1 MARVAASNS
10 LVKGRRPLN
19 RHRGDLNRRSSS
31 VSDGN
36 PEGHRRKI
44 TEKEAA
50 YVQDGVAQLLTI
62 QYFAREVEALW
73 WTGRASFAK
82 AGLLSDQPRRGAGSK
97 AASMGV

>member
-1 MARVAASNS
+1 LSS
-10 LVKGRRPLN
+10 EKGLLPIEP
-19 RHRGDLNRRSSS
+19 RHRPANRFQYPQEGRIQAIPQAQP
-31 VSDGN
+31 
-36 PEGHRRKI
+36 PEG
-44 TEKEAA
+44 
-50 YVQDGVAQLLTI
+50 VGQSLFQDGVAHLLTI